1 MNSKTNVT
9 LATAFFFMVSILDL
23 IGIFA
28 DNEWLKTTFKPLIL
42 LSLIALY
49 LFVSLKKNKWYLL
62 ALICSFGGDVF
73 LLFDAQSYFM
83 LGLGSFLLAH
93 LFYITLVSKQLKKP
107 NNKEW
112 LLSFV
117 IFFGFLIGLLMVLK
131 GHLGAFKIPVVVYGL
146 VISSFGALC
155 FINNLQQKDKA
166 SAVLLIGALLFML
179 SDSLLAVNKF
189 YKPIEILNLLVML
202 TYIAAQYLI
211 FRAVVLAEKT

>member
-1 MNSKTNVT
+1 MNSKPNVT

-62 ALICSFGGDVF
+62 ALIFSFGGDVF

-166 SAVLLIGALLFML
+166 STVLLIGALLFML

>member
-1 MNSKTNVT
+1 
-9 LATAFFFMVSILDL
+9 
-23 IGIFA
+23 
-28 DNEWLKTTFKPLIL
+28 
-42 LSLIALY
+42 
-49 LFVSLKKNKWYLL
+49 
-62 ALICSFGGDVF
+62 
-73 LLFDAQSYFM
+73 
-83 LGLGSFLLAH
+83 
-93 LFYITLVSKQLKKP
+93 
-107 NNKEW
+107 
-112 LLSFV
+112 
-117 IFFGFLIGLLMVLK
+117 MVLK

-189 YKPIEILNLLVML
+189 YRSIEILNLLVML

>member
-1 MNSKTNVT
+1 MNSKPNVT

-189 YKPIEILNLLVML
+189 YRSIEILNLLVML

>member
-189 YKPIEILNLLVML
+189 YRSIEILNLLVML